1 MSRTP
6 SKTGSRLA
14 SLVVLLVMGAILYAV
29 SPLFLPRWRW
39 ENIEPNWQSLA
50 TAAKLPVTKLQ
61 SQYDIVVRYKPR
73 GDKDPVP
80 WQVITCTPAVDPEN
94 DVEFQRV
101 RVTLISDRTGEPPS
115 SLRLGSLN
123 YRDIFFK
130 GKAWRFPPGT
140 LPATFGF
147 NRARPVF
154 VYEAMTFD
162 KLDSSEAFRMDGEM
176 KEAKWT
182 DDDSEIEDG
191 YRAPGAPAEE

>member
-14 SLVVLLVMGAILYAV
+14 SLVVLLVLGAIAYAL

-39 ENIEPNWQSLA
+39 ENIDPKWEILA
-50 TAAKLPVTKLQ
+50 VAAKLPVAKLQ
-61 SQYDIVVRYKPR
+61 AQYDIVVRYKPR

-80 WQVITCTPAVDPEN
+80 WQIITCTPAVDPEN
-94 DVEFQRV
+94 EIEFQRV
-101 RVTLISDRTGEPPS
+101 RATLISDRTGEPPS
-115 SLRLGSLN
+115 ALRLGSLN

-140 LPATFGF
+140 LPAVMGF
-147 NRARPVF
+147 NRVRPVF
-154 VYEAMTFD
+154 LYDAGTFD
-162 KLDSSEAFRMDGEM
+162 KLESSDAYRMEAEM
-176 KEAKWT
+176 KEPKWT
-182 DDDSEIEDG
+182 DDDEEVQDG